1 MSVSLCTATM
11 LIRAHLINPEVSGA
25 PLIFMFSPDYMY
37 NVFALRAFL
46 SCRNPTF
53 ILELREGKSVPVDMA
68 AGLWCGLV
76 RPE

>member
-1 MSVSLCTATM
+1 MHCYY
-11 LIRAHLINPEVSGA
+11 AHQSTSHQSRGEWCPFDFYV
-25 PLIFMFSPDYMY
+25 FPDYMY